1 MRQQRSVKRN
11 RIYNGTTTVITAVVV
26 LIFLFSCSSS
36 TKKGVYEVTASDS
49 AAVMSTYG
57 VSSLISD
64 SGRISYRIEAEEWS
78 VFDKRNPPYWSFE
91 QGLYL
96 EKYNKNM
103 DIEATVKCDTA
114 YYYNEKKLWKLIG
127 NIVIKNQKNEKFSTD
142 TLYWN
147 QGKGT
152 IYSDSYIR
160 IEQESQVTEGYGFS
174 SNQNL
179 SVWHIRNTKG
189 IYTIKE

>member
-1 MRQQRSVKRN
+1 MRQQRSAKRN

-147 QGKGT
+147 QGTGT